1 MVPVSAAKVPMFLH
15 YFKNLPVTN
24 ILQNNPHKAQLSK
37 VTQPVSMLL
46 KKMPKDLA
54 LGIFFNSMGLS
65 SGEQH
70 NTVTCFRGLGI
81 F

>member
-1 MVPVSAAKVPMFLH
+1 
-15 YFKNLPVTN
+15 
-24 ILQNNPHKAQLSK
+24 
-37 VTQPVSMLL
+37 MLL
-46 KKMPKDLA
+46 KKKMPKDLA